1 MNPRRISEL
10 GNAIMDGY
18 MISVA
23 DHDGAYPSTP
33 PRQTARDHR
42 ESKRMRVTRAC
53 DRCKKRKIRCT
64 GLQPCRLCIE
74 ANASCTYDAA
84 YTRGKHGG
92 MASRRTA
99 HASPPQP
106 QPPQQHE
113 RQPSRSEPSRWH
125 PANRSSSAASGRP
138 PQPAGEP
145 PDSSYSAL
153 GDPTQPGTEPL
164 SRASPEPVQ
173 TDLEGHYVGP
183 SSGVSFLLR
192 IQKRLDQFVSFP
204 QGSSSIFTF
213 GDAPL
218 PYLDSLQA
226 GAPYFDPMLYMM
238 LSRGDTTR
246 LVQRYFDFAVP
257 VDRFLHQQ
265 TIEAWLNELYE
276 TKGRMHN
283 REDAST
289 RTAVLFMVFAL
300 AQAHMSPRPSAED
313 ADVSVRYFLAADQ
326 LLSREQGAIRLASIQ
341 ARLLQCLWLLSES
354 RINHCWNLFGTAAR
368 LAYAIGLHRKR
379 HADRI
384 DRVEVECRRRTFW
397 SAYALDNY
405 LSMALGRP
413 RTFHDDDI
421 DQELPSCV
429 DDHQIHGDHISQGS
443 AHGQSVMLG
452 PVAYANVRMSRILS
466 MILRNVYS
474 IHSTSRNDKH
484 AFATIHTKELVE
496 WRADVAHFLDP
507 VTNMP
512 LIPIFQRQKNVLNLA
527 YWHTMILTHRPFLL
541 RNFAQLQNGSRPRR
555 DDREFESRIE
565 QSVQECLKAATN
577 ITKAVDDMYQ
587 GGQLFRAY
595 WFTSYFAFSAAV
607 ILYVYT
613 IQKSNE
619 SEESYSGYLAAATRC
634 QDQLSN
640 LAEDGSLV
648 ARYCLVLEELR
659 LEALRQTKQGQIN
672 NARSPAQR
680 QAAAMANAANGT
692 EGFGSAEDGAM
703 GVRELGANM
712 TDMGG
717 IGDIYVTPTDS
728 LAEMTGWAQF
738 DAMVSVS
745 MDGFQLNI

>member
-1 MNPRRISEL
+1 
-10 GNAIMDGY
+10 MDGY

-23 DHDGAYPSTP
+23 DHDGAHPSTP
-33 PRQTARDHR
+33 PRQAAARDHK

-74 ANASCTYDAA
+74 ANARCTYDAA
-84 YTRGKHGG
+84 YTRGRHGS
-92 MASRRTA
+92 MASRRAT
-99 HASPPQP
+99 HASPS
-106 QPPQQHE
+106 QPPPPHHE
-113 RQPSRSEPSRWH
+113 RQPSQSEPSRWH
-125 PANRSSSAASGRP
+125 PANRPSSAASSRQH

-145 PDSSYSAL
+145 PDLSYSAL
-153 GDPTQPGTEPL
+153 GDPHTQPGTEPL

-204 QGSSSIFTF
+204 QGSSIFTF

-218 PYLDSLQA
+218 PYLDSMQRE
-226 GAPYFDPMLYMM
+226 APYFDPTLYMM
-238 LSRGDTTR
+238 LSRSDTTR

-265 TIEAWLNELYE
+265 TIESWLEELYE

-300 AQAHMSPRPSAED
+300 AQAHMSARPTSDD
-313 ADVSVRYFLAADQ
+313 ADVSVRYFLAAHQ

-384 DRVEVECRRRTFW
+384 DRIEVECRRRTFW

-429 DDHQIHGDHISQGS
+429 DDHQIHGDHISQGTT
-443 AHGQSVMLG
+443 HGQSVMLG
-452 PVAYANVRMSRILS
+452 PVAYAKMSRILS

-484 AFATIHTKELVE
+484 AFATIHTKELAE

-541 RNFAQLQNGSRPRR
+541 RNFAQLQNASRPRR
-555 DDREFESRIE
+555 DDREFEARIE
-565 QSVQECLKAATN
+565 QSVHECLKAATN
-577 ITKAVDDMYQ
+577 ITKTVDDMYQ

-619 SEESYSGYLAAATRC
+619 PAEAYSGYLAAATRC

-659 LEALRQTKQGQIN
+659 LEALRQTKQGQMN
-672 NARSPAQR
+672 NARSPTQR

-692 EGFGSAEDGAM
+692 DAYGTADDAGM
-703 GVRELGANM
+703 GVTELGANM

-745 MDGFQLNI
+745 MDGYQLNI

>member
-1 MNPRRISEL
+1 
-10 GNAIMDGY
+10 MDGY
-18 MISVA
+18 TISVA
-23 DHDGAYPSTP
+23 DTGAQPSTP
-33 PRQTARDHR
+33 SRQTSRDLR
-42 ESKRMRVTRAC
+42 DSKRMRVTRAC

-74 ANASCTYDAA
+74 ANTNCTYDAA
-84 YTRGKHGG
+84 YTRGRHG
-92 MASRRTA
+92 AVVPRRSSR
-99 HASPPQP
+99 ASPPSQP
-106 QPPQQHE
+106 SQHSSQHE
-113 RQPSRSEPSRWH
+113 RQTSDSVRWH
-125 PANRSSSAASGRP
+125 AANQQSPVPSGRH
-138 PQPAGEP
+138 QRLNDEP
-145 PDSSYSAL
+145 PEPYPAL

-204 QGSSSIFTF
+204 QGSSIFTF
-213 GDAPL
+213 GDVPL
-218 PYLDSLQA
+218 PYLDSLQNE
-226 GAPYFDPMLYMM
+226 APYFDPTLYMM
-238 LSRGDTTR
+238 LSRSETTR

-265 TIEAWLNELYE
+265 TVEMWLEELYE
-276 TKGRMHN
+276 TKGKMHN
-283 REDAST
+283 REDASI
-289 RTAVLFMVFAL
+289 RKAVLFMVFAL
-300 AQAHMSPRPSAED
+300 AQAHMSQRPTSDD
-313 ADVSVRYFLAADQ
+313 ADVSVRYFLAAHQ
-326 LLSREQGAIRLASIQ
+326 LLSSEKGAIRLESIQ

-384 DRVEVECRRRTFW
+384 DRIEVECRRRTFW

-429 DDHQIHGDHISQGS
+429 DDHQIYADHVNQDSTL
-443 AHGQSVMLG
+443 GQSVMLG
-452 PVAYANVRMSRILS
+452 PVAYAKMSRILS

-474 IHSTSRNDKH
+474 IHATSRDDKH

-496 WRADVAHFLDP
+496 WRENVAHFLDP
-507 VTNMP
+507 VTHMP

-541 RNFAQLQNGSRPRR
+541 RNFANLQNGSRPRR

-565 QSVQECLKAATN
+565 QSVNECLQAATN
-577 ITKAVDDMYQ
+577 ITRTVNDMYQ

-619 SEESYSGYLAAATRC
+619 PEEIYSGYLSAATRC

-659 LEALRQTKQGQIN
+659 LEALRQTKQGRN
-672 NARSPAQR
+672 YARSPTQKQVASLP
-680 QAAAMANAANGT
+680 NNTNGT
-692 EGFGSAEDGAM
+692 DAFETAGDGI
-703 GVRELGANM
+703 GVADLGAGM

-745 MDGFQLNI
+745 MDGFSLNI

>member
-1 MNPRRISEL
+1 
-10 GNAIMDGY
+10 MDGY
-18 MISVA
+18 TISVA
-23 DHDGAYPSTP
+23 EQGAQPSTP
-33 PRQTARDHR
+33 SRQTSRDVR
-42 ESKRMRVTRAC
+42 DSKRMRVTRAC

-74 ANASCTYDAA
+74 ANTNCTYDAA
-84 YTRGKHGG
+84 YTRGRHG
-92 MASRRTA
+92 AAVPRRSSR
-99 HASPPQP
+99 ASPPSQAS
-106 QPPQQHE
+106 QHSSQHE
-113 RQPSRSEPSRWH
+113 RQTSDSARWQA
-125 PANRSSSAASGRP
+125 ANRQSPVPSGRH
-138 PQPAGEP
+138 QQLNGEAP
-145 PDSSYSAL
+145 ESYSAL

-204 QGSSSIFTF
+204 QGSSIFTF
-213 GDAPL
+213 GDVPL
-218 PYLDSLQA
+218 PYLDSLQNE
-226 GAPYFDPMLYMM
+226 APYFDPTLYMM
-238 LSRGDTTR
+238 LSRSETTR

-265 TIEAWLNELYE
+265 TIEMWLEELYE
-276 TKGRMHN
+276 TKGKMHN
-283 REDAST
+283 REDASI
-289 RTAVLFMVFAL
+289 RKAVLFMVFAL
-300 AQAHMSPRPSAED
+300 AQAHMSQRPTSDD
-313 ADVSVRYFLAADQ
+313 ADVSVRYFLAAHQ
-326 LLSREQGAIRLASIQ
+326 LLSREKGAIRLESIQ

-384 DRVEVECRRRTFW
+384 DRIEVECRRRTFW

-429 DDHQIHGDHISQGS
+429 DDHQIYADHINQDSS
-443 AHGQSVMLG
+443 LGQSVMLG
-452 PVAYANVRMSRILS
+452 PVAYAKMSRILS

-474 IHSTSRNDKH
+474 IHPTSRNDKH

-496 WRADVAHFLDP
+496 WREDVAHFLDP
-507 VTNMP
+507 ITHMP

-541 RNFAQLQNGSRPRR
+541 RNFANLQNGSRPRR
-555 DDREFESRIE
+555 DDHEFESRIE
-565 QSVQECLKAATN
+565 QSVNECLQAAMN
-577 ITKAVDDMYQ
+577 ITRTVNDMYQ

-619 SEESYSGYLAAATRC
+619 PEDVYSGYLSAAIRC

-659 LEALRQTKQGQIN
+659 LEALRQTKQGRNYAQ
-672 NARSPAQR
+672 SPTQKQVASLP
-680 QAAAMANAANGT
+680 NDANGT
-692 EGFGSAEDGAM
+692 EAFENTGDGTM
-703 GVRELGANM
+703 GVADLGAGI

-745 MDGFQLNI
+745 MDGFSLNI

>member
-1 MNPRRISEL
+1 
-10 GNAIMDGY
+10 MDGY

-23 DHDGAYPSTP
+23 DHDGAHPSTP
-33 PRQTARDHR
+33 PRQAGRDHR
-42 ESKRMRVTRAC
+42 DSKRMRVTRAC

-84 YTRGKHGG
+84 YTRGRHGA
-92 MASRRTA
+92 MASRRSNR
-99 HASPPQP
+99 ASPPP
-106 QPPQQHE
+106 QPPSEQQHHE
-113 RQPSRSEPSRWH
+113 RQQSESSRWH
-125 PANRSSSAASGRP
+125 AANRQSPGVSRQQQQQQHQSNGD
-138 PQPAGEP
+138 P
-145 PDSSYSAL
+145 PDSYSAL

-192 IQKRLDQFVSFP
+192 IQKRLDQNVSFP
-204 QGSSSIFTF
+204 QGSSIFTF

-218 PYLDSLQA
+218 PYLDSLQTE
-226 GAPYFDPMLYMM
+226 APYFDPTLYMM
-238 LSRGDTTR
+238 LSRSDTTR

-265 TIEAWLNELYE
+265 TIETWLDELYE
-276 TKGRMHN
+276 TKGKMHN
-283 REDAST
+283 SEDAST

-300 AQAHMSPRPSAED
+300 AQAHMSPRPTSDD
-313 ADVSVRYFLAADQ
+313 ADLSVRYFLAAHQ

-384 DRVEVECRRRTFW
+384 DRIEVECRRRTFW

-429 DDHQIHGDHISQGS
+429 DDHQIYADHIRQGS
-443 AHGQSVMLG
+443 THGQSVMLG
-452 PVAYANVRMSRILS
+452 PVAYAKMSRILS

-474 IHSTSRNDKH
+474 IHTTSRNDKH

-555 DDREFESRIE
+555 DDHEFESRID
-565 QSVQECLKAATN
+565 QSVHECLQAAMN
-577 ITKAVDDMYQ
+577 ITKTVNDMYQ

-619 SEESYSGYLAAATRC
+619 PEESYSGYLAAATRC

-640 LAEDGSLV
+640 LTEDGSLI

-659 LEALRQTKQGQIN
+659 LEALRQTKQGQLN
-672 NARSPAQR
+672 NARSPTQR
-680 QAAAMANAANGT
+680 QTTAMTNTGNGADT
-692 EGFGSAEDGAM
+692 YGTTDDGTM
-703 GVRELGANM
+703 VTELGANM
-712 TDMGG
+712 TDMGA

>member
-1 MNPRRISEL
+1 
-10 GNAIMDGY
+10 
-18 MISVA
+18 
-23 DHDGAYPSTP
+23 
-33 PRQTARDHR
+33 
-42 ESKRMRVTRAC
+42 MRVTRAC

-74 ANASCTYDAA
+74 ANAGCTYDAA
-84 YTRGKHGG
+84 YTRGRHGS

-99 HASPPQP
+99 HASPS
-106 QPPQQHE
+106 QPPQQQQHHHE
-113 RQPSRSEPSRWH
+113 RQPSQSEPSRWH
-125 PANRSSSAASGRP
+125 PANRPSSAASGRH
-138 PQPAGEP
+138 PQEP

-153 GDPTQPGTEPL
+153 GDPHVQPGTEPL

-204 QGSSSIFTF
+204 QGSSIFTF

-218 PYLDSLQA
+218 PYLDSMQTE
-226 GAPYFDPMLYMM
+226 APYFDPTLYMM
-238 LSRGDTTR
+238 LSRSDTTR

-265 TIEAWLNELYE
+265 TIEAWLDELYE

-300 AQAHMSPRPSAED
+300 AQAHMSPRPTSDD
-313 ADVSVRYFLAADQ
+313 ADVSVRYFLAAHQ

-429 DDHQIHGDHISQGS
+429 DDHQIHGDNISPGS
-443 AHGQSVMLG
+443 THGQSVMLG
-452 PVAYANVRMSRILS
+452 PVAYAKMSRILS

-484 AFATIHTKELVE
+484 AYATIHTKELVE

-555 DDREFESRIE
+555 DDREFEARIE
-565 QSVQECLKAATN
+565 QSVHECLKAAMN
-577 ITKAVDDMYQ
+577 ITKTVDDMYR

-619 SEESYSGYLAAATRC
+619 PAESYSGYLAAATRC

-672 NARSPAQR
+672 NARSPTQR

-692 EGFGSAEDGAM
+692 DAFGTADDGGM
-703 GVRELGANM
+703 GVAELGANM

>member
-1 MNPRRISEL
+1 
-10 GNAIMDGY
+10 
-18 MISVA
+18 
-23 DHDGAYPSTP
+23 
-33 PRQTARDHR
+33 
-42 ESKRMRVTRAC
+42 
-53 DRCKKRKIRCT
+53 
-64 GLQPCRLCIE
+64 
-74 ANASCTYDAA
+74 
-84 YTRGKHGG
+84 
-92 MASRRTA
+92 MASRRSIR
-99 HASPPQP
+99 ASPPSQTS
-106 QPPQQHE
+106 QHEHQQHQQQHE
-113 RQPSRSEPSRWH
+113 RQGSDSTRWH
-125 PANRSSSAASGRP
+125 AANRQSPVSSSRHQ
-138 PQPAGEP
+138 QPNGEP
-145 PDSSYSAL
+145 PDSYSAL

-204 QGSSSIFTF
+204 QGSSIFTF

-218 PYLDSLQA
+218 PYLDSLQTE
-226 GAPYFDPMLYMM
+226 APYFDPTLYMM
-238 LSRGDTTR
+238 LSRSDTTR

-265 TIEAWLNELYE
+265 TVETWLEELYE
-276 TKGRMHN
+276 TKGKMHN
-283 REDAST
+283 REDASI

-300 AQAHMSPRPSAED
+300 AQAHMSPRPTSDD
-313 ADVSVRYFLAADQ
+313 ADVSVRYFLAAHQ
-326 LLSREQGAIRLASIQ
+326 LLSREQGAIRLESIQ

-384 DRVEVECRRRTFW
+384 DRIEVECRRRTFW

-429 DDHQIHGDHISQGS
+429 DDYQIYADHISQGS
-443 AHGQSVMLG
+443 THGQSVMLG
-452 PVAYANVRMSRILS
+452 PVAYAKMSRILS

-474 IHSTSRNDKH
+474 IHTTSRNDKH
-484 AFATIHTKELVE
+484 AFATIHTKELIE
-496 WRADVAHFLDP
+496 WREDVAHFLDP

-555 DDREFESRIE
+555 DDHEFESRTE
-565 QSVQECLKAATN
+565 QSIHECLQAATN
-577 ITKAVDDMYQ
+577 ITKTVNDMYQ

-619 SEESYSGYLAAATRC
+619 PEELYSSYLSAATRC

-672 NARSPAQR
+672 ARSPTQR
-680 QAAAMANAANGT
+680 QAASMPNAANGT
-692 EGFGSAEDGAM
+692 EAFGTADDGTM
-703 GVRELGANM
+703 GVTDLGANM

-745 MDGFQLNI
+745 MDGFPLNI

>member
-1 MNPRRISEL
+1 
-10 GNAIMDGY
+10 MDGY
-18 MISVA
+18 AISVA
-23 DHDGAYPSTP
+23 ESGAHPSTP
-33 PRQTARDHR
+33 SRQTSRDLR
-42 ESKRMRVTRAC
+42 DSKRMRVTRAC

-74 ANASCTYDAA
+74 ANTNCTYDAA
-84 YTRGKHGG
+84 YTRGRHG
-92 MASRRTA
+92 AVVPRRSSR
-99 HASPPQP
+99 ASPPSLPSQHSS
-106 QPPQQHE
+106 QHE
-113 RQPSRSEPSRWH
+113 RQTSDSTRWH
-125 PANRSSSAASGRP
+125 AANQQSPVASSRLND
-138 PQPAGEP
+138 EP
-145 PDSSYSAL
+145 PETYPAL
-153 GDPTQPGTEPL
+153 GDPTQSGIEPL

-204 QGSSSIFTF
+204 QGSSIFTF
-213 GDAPL
+213 GDVPL
-218 PYLDSLQA
+218 PYLDSLQNE
-226 GAPYFDPMLYMM
+226 APYFDPTLYMM
-238 LSRGDTTR
+238 LSRSETTR

-265 TIEAWLNELYE
+265 TVEMWLEELYE
-276 TKGRMHN
+276 TKGKMHN
-283 REDAST
+283 REDASI
-289 RTAVLFMVFAL
+289 RKAVLFMVFAL
-300 AQAHMSPRPSAED
+300 AQAHMSQRPTSDD
-313 ADVSVRYFLAADQ
+313 ADVSVRYFLAAHQ
-326 LLSREQGAIRLASIQ
+326 LLSREKGAIRLESIQ

-384 DRVEVECRRRTFW
+384 DRIEVECRRRTFW

-421 DQELPSCV
+421 DQELPTCV
-429 DDHQIHGDHISQGS
+429 DDHQIYADHVNQDSTL
-443 AHGQSVMLG
+443 GQSVMLG
-452 PVAYANVRMSRILS
+452 PVAYAKMSRILS

-474 IHSTSRNDKH
+474 IHATSRDEKH

-496 WRADVAHFLDP
+496 WRENVAHFLEP
-507 VTNMP
+507 VIHMP

-541 RNFAQLQNGSRPRR
+541 RNFANLQNGSRPRR
-555 DDREFESRIE
+555 NDREFESRIE
-565 QSVQECLKAATN
+565 QSVNECLQAATN
-577 ITKAVDDMYQ
+577 ITRTVNDMYQ

-619 SEESYSGYLAAATRC
+619 PEAIYSGYLSAATRC

-659 LEALRQTKQGQIN
+659 LEALRQTRQDRNYAESPTQKQVASLPN
-672 NARSPAQR
+672 NT
-680 QAAAMANAANGT
+680 NGT
-692 EGFGSAEDGAM
+692 DAFETTADGTM
-703 GVRELGANM
+703 GVADLGAGM

-745 MDGFQLNI
+745 MDGFSLNI